1 MKKVGVLLFVFAIL
15 LFSAKAEI
23 NLNSFESANY
33 NLGEKVK
40 LEGSV
45 ASLDGIIGNLE
56 VNSVCANSS
65 KQVYLALMEANI
77 NNPYEFSQEFP
88 VKESMLGNCYF
99 QLNLKT
105 EDGNVV
111 ETKNSEEF
119 VVTRELRIDAELD
132 VLSQQPGKDITINGA
147 VRNANGIRVGGGS
160 VVFTLNGKLY
170 SSGLS
175 DGAFGYKIAIPSDMD
190 SGTQMIDIQ
199 ARDLLGNEGKGNV
212 SFKVLSIA
220 KGLVIDLDKESYNP
234 NEEVVVKTILND
246 QSGKNLEGSTKIQ
259 LYDPNEDKEL
269 TKIIENDKE
278 FSIPLSS
285 FALPG
290 TWTLEAEGNEFK
302 VIKKFFVDEIKSK
315 EVVLKGNVLFVTNTG
330 NVNYEDPIEIV
341 LKDENG
347 EEYQVMKK
355 SSLKPNQTISIDLNN
370 QVPGGEY
377 EVDVGGNLITGNVVI
392 EGSALGSL
400 KGSKSIGYIA
410 LVFVFLFLIL
420 IVVTK
425 GRKKMSKRETA
436 RDRGRRI
443 LNEKPVVR
451 SEDKVISKH
460 QKADLDYMV
469 NQVKQNN
476 PVNNR
481 QNNPINKQKDDNRA
495 SPFDIFN

>member
-1 MKKVGVLLFVFAIL
+1 
-15 LFSAKAEI
+15 
-23 NLNSFESANY
+23 
-33 NLGEKVK
+33 
-40 LEGSV
+40 
-45 ASLDGIIGNLE
+45 
-56 VNSVCANSS
+56 
-65 KQVYLALMEANI
+65 
-77 NNPYEFSQEFP
+77 
-88 VKESMLGNCYF
+88 
-99 QLNLKT
+99 
-105 EDGNVV
+105 
-111 ETKNSEEF
+111 
-119 VVTRELRIDAELD
+119 
-132 VLSQQPGKDITINGA
+132 
-147 VRNANGIRVGGGS
+147 
-160 VVFTLNGKLY
+160 
-170 SSGLS
+170 
-175 DGAFGYKIAIPSDMD
+175 MD

-220 KGLVIDLDKESYNP
+220 KGLVIELNKDTHAPGET
-234 NEEVVVKTILND
+234 VVVKTTLSD

-278 FSIPLSS
+278 FIIPLSS

-290 TWTLEAEGNEFK
+290 TWILEAEGNEFK

-425 GRKKMSKRETA
+425 GRKKPSKRETA